1 MLERELETARSL
13 AFEASKLILGYYAG
27 EIVAEEK
34 LGADNKSEPV
44 TAADRAASRLIVDG
58 ISKAFPDDAILSE
71 EDIGN
76 ELEWTRAKRTWIID
90 PIDGTAGFIKH
101 EDDFAIQIGLADSGK
116 PVVGVVHLPAF
127 GITYEAALGSGAF
140 VVENGVRKRLTVRN
154 VSDPSEM
161 RVALSRN
168 HFSPRMNILIE
179 HFHFASAVQRGS
191 VGLKMGLIAAQGSD
205 VYIHLSSRTKLWDT
219 CAPQIILEEAGGIL
233 TDIYGDALVYDT
245 PELSNLNGIVAC
257 GAAGHARIIQG
268 LQPLLRTLGKGE
280 RAV

>member
-13 AFEASKLILGYYAG
+13 AFEASKLILGYYAN

-34 LGADNKSEPV
+34 LGADNQYEPV
-44 TAADRAASRLIVDG
+44 TAADRAASRLIVDRLRE
-58 ISKAFPDDAILSE
+58 AFPNDAILSE
-71 EDIGN
+71 EEIG
-76 ELEWTRAKRTWIID
+76 EDLEWTRAERTWIID
-90 PIDGTAGFIKH
+90 PIDGTVGFIKH
-101 EDDFAIQIGLADSGK
+101 EDDFAVQIGLVKDGK

-127 GITYEAALGSGAF
+127 GVTYEAARDSGSFLLA
-140 VVENGVRKRLTVRN
+140 NGGRTPMVVRN
-154 VSDPSEM
+154 ISDPSEM

-168 HFSPRMNILIE
+168 HFSPRMNILLD
-179 HFHFASAVQRGS
+179 HFHFASNVRRGS
-191 VGLKMGLIAAQGSD
+191 VGLKMGLIAAQESD

-257 GAAGHARIIQG
+257 GAAGHAKIIEG
-268 LQPLLRTLGKGE
+268 LQPLLRTFE
-280 RAV
+280 RKRK

>member
-13 AFEASKLILGYYAG
+13 AFEASKLILGHYAN

-34 LGADNKSEPV
+34 LGADNKYEPV

-58 ISKAFPDDAILSE
+58 LRDAFPDDAILSE
-71 EDIGN
+71 EEIG
-76 ELEWTRAKRTWIID
+76 EGLEWTRAARTWIID

-101 EDDFAIQIGLADSGK
+101 EDDFAVQIGLIDNGK

-140 VVENGVRKRLTVRN
+140 MIANGERDPLAVRE

-168 HFSPRMNILIE
+168 HFSPRMNILLD
-179 HFHFASAVQRGS
+179 HFHFASNVRRGS
-191 VGLKMGLIAAQGSD
+191 VGLKMGLIAAQESD

-257 GAAGHARIIQG
+257 GSAGHARIIDG
-268 LQPLLRTLGKGE
+268 LRPLLESFE
-280 RAV
+280 RKRK

>member
-1 MLERELETARSL
+1 MLERELETARRL
-13 AFEASKLILGYYAG
+13 AFEASKLILSYYAN

-34 LGADNKSEPV
+34 LGADNKYEPV

-58 ISKAFPDDAILSE
+58 LRDAFPDDAILSE
-71 EDIGN
+71 EEIGVG
-76 ELEWTRAKRTWIID
+76 LEWTRAARTWIID
-90 PIDGTAGFIKH
+90 PIDGTAGFIRH
-101 EDDFAIQIGLADSGK
+101 EDDFAVQIGLIDKGK

-127 GITYEAALGSGAF
+127 GITYESAFGSGAF
-140 VVENGVRKRLTVRN
+140 FNANGERKRLAVRD

-168 HFSPRMNILIE
+168 HFSPRMNILLD
-179 HFHFASAVQRGS
+179 HFHFASNVRRGS
-191 VGLKMGLIAAQGSD
+191 VGLKMGLIAAQESD

-233 TDIYGDALVYDT
+233 TDIYGAALVYDT

-257 GAAGHARIIQG
+257 SSAGHARIIEG
-268 LQPLLRTLGKGE
+268 LRPLLGSFE
-280 RAV
+280 RKRK

>member
-13 AFEASKLILGYYAG
+13 AFEASKLILGYYAN

-34 LGADNKSEPV
+34 LGADNKYEPV
-44 TAADRAASRLIVDG
+44 TAADRASSRLIVDG
-58 ISKAFPDDAILSE
+58 LRKAFPYDAILSE
-71 EDIGN
+71 EEIGDD
-76 ELEWTRAKRTWIID
+76 LEWTRAERTWIID

-101 EDDFAIQIGLADSGK
+101 EDDFAVQIGLIENGK

-127 GITYEAALGSGAF
+127 GVTYEAAFGSGAF
-140 VVENGVRKRLTVRN
+140 SIANGERTALEVRN

-168 HFSPRMNILIE
+168 HFSPRMNILLD
-179 HFHFASAVQRGS
+179 HFHFASNVRRGS
-191 VGLKMGLIAAQGSD
+191 VGLKMGLIAAHGAD

-233 TDIYGDALVYDT
+233 TDVFGGQLVYNS

-257 GAAGHARIIQG
+257 GSAGHARIVEG
-268 LQPLLRTLGKGE
+268 LRSLLQSFE
-280 RAV
+280 RKRK

>member
-13 AFEASKLILGYYAG
+13 AFEASKLILGYYAN

-34 LGADNKSEPV
+34 LGADNKYEPV

-58 ISKAFPDDAILSE
+58 LRDAFPDDAILSE
-71 EDIGN
+71 EEIG
-76 ELEWTRAKRTWIID
+76 EGLEWTRAARTWIID

-101 EDDFAIQIGLADSGK
+101 EDDFAVQIGLIDNGK

-140 VVENGVRKRLTVRN
+140 MIANGERDPLAVRE

-168 HFSPRMNILIE
+168 HFSPRMNILLD
-179 HFHFASAVQRGS
+179 HFHFASNVRRGS
-191 VGLKMGLIAAQGSD
+191 VGLKMGLIAAQESD

-233 TDIYGDALVYDT
+233 TDIYGDALVYNT

-257 GAAGHARIIQG
+257 GSAGHARIIDG
-268 LQPLLRTLGKGE
+268 LRPLLESFE
-280 RAV
+280 RKRK

>member
-13 AFEASKLILGYYAG
+13 AVEASELILGYYAG

-34 LGADNKSEPV
+34 LGADKKSEPV
-44 TAADRAASRLIVDG
+44 TVADRAASRLIVDG
-58 ISKAFPDDAILSE
+58 LKQAFPDDAILSE
-71 EDIGN
+71 EEIGDD
-76 ELEWTRAKRTWIID
+76 LEWTRAKRAWIID

-101 EDDFAIQIGLADSGK
+101 EDDFAIQIGLTDNGK

-127 GITYEAALGSGAF
+127 GVTYEAALGSGAF
-140 VVENGVRKRLTVRN
+140 LIENGERTRLTVRN

-168 HFSPRMNILIE
+168 HFSPRMNILID
-179 HFHFASAVQRGS
+179 HFHFASSVRRGS

-257 GAAGHARIIQG
+257 GSAGHKRIIEG
-268 LQPLLRTLGKGE
+268 LRPLLRSLGKAE

>member
-13 AFEASKLILGYYAG
+13 AFEASKLILGHYAN

-34 LGADNKSEPV
+34 LGADNKYEPV

-58 ISKAFPDDAILSE
+58 LRDAFRDDAILSE
-71 EDIGN
+71 EEIGPD
-76 ELEWTRAKRTWIID
+76 LEWTRAQRTWIID

-101 EDDFAIQIGLADSGK
+101 EDDFAVQIGLIDKGK

-140 VVENGVRKRLTVRN
+140 VIANGERERLAVRD

-168 HFSPRMNILIE
+168 HFSPRMNILLD
-179 HFHFASAVQRGS
+179 HFHFASNVRRGS
-191 VGLKMGLIAAQGSD
+191 VGLKMGLIAAQECD

-257 GAAGHARIIQG
+257 GSAGHARIIED
-268 LQPLLRTLGKGE
+268 LRPLLESFE
-280 RAV
+280 RKRK

>member
-13 AFEASKLILGYYAG
+13 AFEASKLILGYYAN

-34 LGADNKSEPV
+34 LGADNKYEPV

-58 ISKAFPDDAILSE
+58 LRDAFPDDAILSE
-71 EDIGN
+71 EEIG
-76 ELEWTRAKRTWIID
+76 EGLEWTRAARTWIID
-90 PIDGTAGFIKH
+90 PIDGTAGFIRH
-101 EDDFAIQIGLADSGK
+101 EDDFAVQIGLIDNGK

-140 VVENGVRKRLTVRN
+140 MIANGERDPLAVRE

-168 HFSPRMNILIE
+168 HFSPRMNILLD
-179 HFHFASAVQRGS
+179 HFHFASNVRRGS
-191 VGLKMGLIAAQGSD
+191 VGLKMGLIAAQESD

-233 TDIYGDALVYDT
+233 TDIYGDALVYNT

-257 GAAGHARIIQG
+257 GSAGHARIIDG
-268 LQPLLRTLGKGE
+268 LRPLLESFE
-280 RAV
+280 RKRK

>member
-13 AFEASKLILGYYAG
+13 AFEASKLILGYYAN

-34 LGADNKSEPV
+34 LGADNKYEPV

-58 ISKAFPDDAILSE
+58 LRDAFPDDAILSE
-71 EDIGN
+71 EEIG
-76 ELEWTRAKRTWIID
+76 EGLEWTRAARTWIID
-90 PIDGTAGFIKH
+90 PIDGTAGFIRH
-101 EDDFAIQIGLADSGK
+101 EDDFAVQIGLIDKGK

-127 GITYEAALGSGAF
+127 GITYESAFGSGAF
-140 VVENGVRKRLTVRN
+140 FNANGERKRLAVRD

-168 HFSPRMNILIE
+168 HFSPRMNILLD
-179 HFHFASAVQRGS
+179 HFHFASNVRRGS
-191 VGLKMGLIAAQGSD
+191 VGLKMGLIAAQESD

-233 TDIYGDALVYDT
+233 TDIYGDALVYNT

-257 GAAGHARIIQG
+257 GSAGHARIIDG
-268 LQPLLRTLGKGE
+268 LRPLLESFE
-280 RAV
+280 RKRK

>member
-13 AFEASKLILGYYAG
+13 AFEASKLILGHYAN

-34 LGADNKSEPV
+34 LGADNKYEPV

-58 ISKAFPDDAILSE
+58 LRDAFPDDAILSE
-71 EDIGN
+71 EEIG
-76 ELEWTRAKRTWIID
+76 EGLEWTRAARTWIID

-101 EDDFAIQIGLADSGK
+101 EDDFAVQIGLIDNGK

-140 VVENGVRKRLTVRN
+140 MIANGERDPLAVRE

-168 HFSPRMNILIE
+168 HFSPRMNILLD
-179 HFHFASAVQRGS
+179 HFHFASNVRRGS
-191 VGLKMGLIAAQGSD
+191 VGLKMGLIAAQESD

-233 TDIYGDALVYDT
+233 TDIYGDALVYNT

-257 GAAGHARIIQG
+257 GSAGHARIIDG
-268 LQPLLRTLGKGE
+268 LRPLLESFE
-280 RAV
+280 RKRK